1 MSAYSFD
8 FAYAYGKPEAR
19 AVIRSTPEDFLVEE
33 TIRFEPTG
41 EGQHVY
47 LYIQKRNTNTEW
59 LAKQLSRFAGVN
71 SRDVGYAGLKDRN
84 AVTKQWFSV
93 DLAGKPEPDWQAFNN
108 EELSIETVTRSTGKL
123 KRTAVKENKFTLIL
137 RELEGDTTEL
147 ESRLQKLKNDGVPNY
162 FGEQRFGHGGNNL
175 EVADAFFSGE
185 KKLKKH
191 QRGIYLS
198 AVRSYLFNQV
208 LSKRVEAGNWNQAI
222 PGDVMQLAGSHSCFL
237 AEEITSEI
245 QRRIE
250 EKDIFPTGPLWGK
263 GKPQSDVET
272 RQLEMDVISEY
283 QSWLS
288 GLESVGMKQDRRS
301 LCSQLTDL
309 KWHFIEYSVLSMSF
323 SLSAG
328 SYATSILRE
337 LIDYKG

>member
-19 AVIRSTPEDFLVEE
+19 AIIRSTPEDFLVEE

-59 LAKQLSRFAGVN
+59 LAKQLARFADIKP
-71 SRDVGYAGLKDRN
+71 RDVGYAGLKDRN

-93 DLAGKPEPDWQAFNN
+93 DLAGKPEPDWQDFNN
-108 EELSIETVTRSTGKL
+108 EEFSIETVTRSTGKL
-123 KRTAVKENKFTLIL
+123 KRTAVKANRFTLIL
-137 RELEGDTTEL
+137 RELKGDTAEL
-147 ESRLQKLKNDGVPNY
+147 ESRLKKIKEQGVPNY
-162 FGEQRFGHGGNNL
+162 FGEQRFGRDGNNL
-175 EVADAFFSGE
+175 EVADALFSGE

-208 LSKRVEAGNWNQAI
+208 LSRRIEAGNWNQAV

-237 AEEITSEI
+237 AEEITDEI
-245 QRRIE
+245 LQRIE
-250 EKDIFPTGPLWGK
+250 EKDIFPTAPLWGK
-263 GKPQSDVET
+263 GELQSGAKARE
-272 RQLEMDVISEY
+272 LEMDIISEY

-288 GLESVGMKQDRRS
+288 GLEGVGMKQDRRS
-301 LCSQLTDL
+301 LCSQLGDL
-309 KWHFIEYSVLSMSF
+309 SWQFAENTVLSVSF

-328 SYATSILRE
+328 SYATSVLRE
-337 LIDYKG
+337 LIDY